1 MIDQTEEL
9 LCAGMERFT
18 ADTDVPPG
26 LAARATRR
34 RQRSKRAR
42 AAAAIGAAAAAA
54 VTAVAVTVP
63 GPAPRVQTAA
73 YVVSRVQGALARASS
88 QNVIEYGRETS
99 TGPVFL
105 GEEVSTHNAAFWVYR
120 GQSRSV
126 AYGPGGKIIAAIGRV
141 PAGRDPKDDM
151 VTDTMVN
158 YQERTW
164 WRDSHA
170 VVAPPWA
177 TPSPTS
183 ACAEAT
189 TVQGGGAWISDV
201 AAKLRA
207 ALSCGQYVVAG
218 HQRVDGVLALELRPV
233 RQGPVMTAVFWVDPS
248 TYLPVRDRVTAGRF
262 TITNDYRWLP
272 PTQANRAAL
281 GLRVPPGF
289 IQVAPQDR

>member
-1 MIDQTEEL
+1 MTDQTEEL
-9 LCAGMERFT
+9 LRAGMERFT
-18 ADTDVPPG
+18 ADTDLPSG
-26 LAARATRR
+26 LAARATRH
-34 RQRSKRAR
+34 RQRGKRAR

-54 VTAVAVTVP
+54 VTAVVVTLP

-73 YVVSRVQGALARASS
+73 YVVSRVQGALAQASS
-88 QNVIEYGRETS
+88 QNVIEYGHETS
-99 TGPVFL
+99 TGPIFF
-105 GEEVSTHNAAFWVYR
+105 GEKVSTRNAAFWVYR

-141 PAGRDPKDDM
+141 PEGRDPKEDM

-177 TPSPTS
+177 TPSSAS
-183 ACAEAT
+183 ACAEGT

-201 AAKLRA
+201 AAKLRI

-218 HQRVDGVLALELRPV
+218 HQRVDGVLALELRPAK
-233 RQGPVMTAVFWVDPS
+233 QGPMMTAVFWVDPS
-248 TYLPVRDRVTAGRF
+248 TYLPVRDQVTAGRY
-262 TITNDYRWLP
+262 TITDDYRWLP

>member
-9 LCAGMERFT
+9 LRAGMERFA
-18 ADTDVPPG
+18 ADADVPPG
-26 LAARATRR
+26 LAARAVRH

-54 VTAVAVTVP
+54 VTAVVVTVP

-73 YVVSRVQGALARASS
+73 YVVSRVQGALAQASS

-99 TGPVFL
+99 TGPIFF

-126 AYGPGGKIIAAIGRV
+126 AYAPGGKIIAAIGRV
-141 PAGRDPKDDM
+141 PEGRDPKEDL

-170 VVAPPWA
+170 VVAPPRA
-177 TPSPTS
+177 TPSSTS

-189 TVQGGGAWISDV
+189 TVQGGGAWVSDV
-201 AAKLRA
+201 AAKLRT

-218 HQRVDGVLALELRPV
+218 HQRVDGVRALELRPAK
-233 RQGPVMTAVFWVDPS
+233 QGPMMAVFWVDPS
-248 TYLPVRDRVTAGRF
+248 TYLPVRDQVTAGRY
-262 TITNDYRWLP
+262 TITDDYRWLP

-281 GLRVPPGF
+281 DLRVPPGF
-289 IQVAPQDR
+289 TRVAPQDR